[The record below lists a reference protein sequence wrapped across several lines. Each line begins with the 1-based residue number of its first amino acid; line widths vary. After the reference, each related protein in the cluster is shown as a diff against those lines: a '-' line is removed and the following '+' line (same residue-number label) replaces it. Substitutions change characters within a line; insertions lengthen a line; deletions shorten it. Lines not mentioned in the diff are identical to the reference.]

1 MNKRGQIYLVA
12 VILIGFIL
20 FALLSQGNYVRRVI
34 IDDDFDTL
42 SKNFDTESARFINE
56 NLDEADISVK
66 FADFS
71 KTFSEYSR
79 TQNPDFE
86 LLFLLR
92 NTDTTVY
99 FCNLMENSIEV
110 STQSTTDTCSESS
123 GCYIVNGC
131 YQDTTSGD
139 ASRDDLS
146 FSQPV
151 TTCESHSDQEYCK
164 VLTITGNTITI
175 EVDGV
180 VYRVDVP
187 PVNKAEL
194 IVLTKEDKG
203 EQRRVFMEKGFVHG
217 KGRDKPTNNPP
228 PEGTQTTG

>member
-56 NLDEADISVK
+56 NLDLDATNLGTK

-71 KTFSEYSR
+71 KTFSDYSR

-92 NTDTTVY
+92 TGPDTAY
-99 FCNLMENSIEV
+99 FCNLMQNSTKV
-110 STQSTTDTCSESS
+110 NGVD
-123 GCYIVNGC
+123 VNGC
-131 YQDTTSGD
+131 YQDTTSSESGTGD
-139 ASRDDLS
+139 LTI
-146 FSQPV
+146 SQEY
-151 TTCESHSDQEYCK
+151 TTCESSTGQDFCTS
-164 VLTITGNTITI
+164 LTITGNSVTITI
-175 EVDGV
+175 D
-180 VYRVDVP
+180 DVEYTVKAP
-187 PVNKAEL
+187 SENKAEL
-194 IVLTKEDKG
+194 VVVTKEDKG
-203 EQRRVFMEKGFVHG
+203 EQRRVFLEKGFV
-217 KGRDKPTNNPP
+217 KGNKRSPS
-228 PEGTQTTG
+228 QITG